1 MVSVN
6 SQSIEGT
13 ISRSTKMNTNDT
25 ISLDVD
31 IGGYGIELSSI
42 ADQP

>member
-1 MVSVN
+1 
-6 SQSIEGT
+6 
-13 ISRSTKMNTNDT
+13 MNTNDT

-42 ADQP
+42 ADQPWNWNGWTTFRIPLFG